1 MNALLETK
9 VFKDLEWMH
18 DVANQMWS
26 EAKLGHLL
34 FLDPFRML
42 GTWHAWT
49 LIMIKWLGLALRRL
63 KPWLWLFGICL
74 KWLGLTLG
82 RHAACEFLAFD
93 VAHVFMHLW
102 WAQVLGLDSF
112 KKQFWAS
119 FQVEFN
125 HRLLGLSSLTTYK
138 VQTIIIGSSVG
149 LESSWFKQRPNKRV
163 MKCNLHG
170 PT

>member
-1 MNALLETK
+1 
-9 VFKDLEWMH
+9 
-18 DVANQMWS
+18 MWS
-26 EAKLGHLL
+26 EAKLGCLL
-34 FLDPFRML
+34 LLGPLRML
-42 GTWHAWT
+42 KTWYAWT
-49 LIMIKWLGLALRRL
+49 LIMMKWLGLALGRL
-63 KPWLWLFGICL
+63 EPWLWSFGICL
-74 KWLGLTLG
+74 KWLGACTWKAWTIWSIGICLKWLGRTLG
-82 RHAACEFLAFD
+82 RHASCEFLAFD

-125 HRLLGLSSLTTYK
+125 HRLLGLSSFTTYK
-138 VQTIIIGSSVG
+138 VQTIMMGSSVG
-149 LESSWFKQRPNKRV
+149 LESSWFKQRPNKCV